1 MGDVRA
7 IVLTLVGWLSASAC
21 AAHVEPKCAEQP
33 VASDSKAAP
42 AGRGAAREASTGT
55 AADRLV
61 RALLG
66 GIPRPLPGQ
75 FGTPERV
82 LGFLVERLASRDLA
96 GALSSFPVLE
106 QAERV
111 TLKDR
116 VEYAYHF
123 SPNTFPLD
131 DDRYGRLSDAMVQ
144 YLVQARMIALPIYGA
159 GDEGDANPM
168 SVPSGGRAAGPL
180 HELDGL
186 PLALKIVSIEDPNPG
201 SPPQLSSIDRALGV
215 TEKQA
220 FKMVVAVDQR
230 TVQLG
235 GFVGRIDGDWRILFA
250 SGM

>member
-1 MGDVRA
+1 MRA
-7 IVLTLVGWLSASAC
+7 IVLTLVGWLSVSAC
-21 AAHVEPKCAEQP
+21 AAHVEPKCAEPP

-42 AGRGAAREASTGT
+42 AGSGAAREASAGT

-61 RALLG
+61 RAVLG
-66 GIPRPLPGQ
+66 GIPRPMPGQ
-75 FGTPERV
+75 FGAPERV

-116 VEYAYHF
+116 VEYVYHF

-144 YLVQARMIALPIYGA
+144 YLVQARMVALPIYGA
-159 GDEGDANPM
+159 GDDTSPM
-168 SVPSGGRAAGPL
+168 SVSSRGRAAGPL
-180 HELDGL
+180 HEFDG
-186 PLALKIVSIEDPNPG
+186 PPMALKIVSIEDPNPD

-215 TEKQA
+215 TEKRA

-230 TVQLG
+230 TVELG

-250 SGM
+250 PGM